1 MRVNINSLN
10 WFFEK
15 KIVHLKKM
23 SSASEF
29 IIHCTV
35 LKKNCS
41 LKKVNS
47 EEEKQPRVAL
57 IKPTF

>member
-1 MRVNINSLN
+1 
-10 WFFEK
+10 
-15 KIVHLKKM
+15 M
-23 SSASEF
+23 SGTSEF

-35 LKKNCS
+35 LKKNYS

-47 EEEKQPRVAL
+47 KEEKQPRVAL

>member
-1 MRVNINSLN
+1 MN

-15 KIVHLKKM
+15 KIIHLKKM
-23 SSASEF
+23 SSASEL

-35 LKKNCS
+35 LKKNYS
-41 LKKVNS
+41 LKKVNN

>member
-1 MRVNINSLN
+1 
-10 WFFEK
+10 
-15 KIVHLKKM
+15 M
-23 SSASEF
+23 SGTSEF

-35 LKKNCS
+35 FKKNYS